1 MAETQDRLVEA
12 LRLSLKENELLRRQ
26 NAELADPAP
35 EPIAI
40 VGMACRLPGGVRTPQ
55 DLWTLL
61 TDGADVIADLPRD
74 RGWDIDG
81 RYDPDP
87 DVPGTFYVRQ
97 GGFLTDVAEFD
108 AEFFGI
114 SPREALGMDPQQ
126 RLLLETSWEAVEA
139 AGIDPHSL
147 RGSRTGVF
155 AGLGYHD
162 YGTRLGRVP
171 DGLEGYLGNGRS
183 GSVASG
189 RVSYTLGLEGP
200 AVTVD
205 TACSSSLVALHLAAR
220 SLRQGECDLALAGG
234 VTVMSTL
241 DGILELARQRALAR
255 DGRSKAFG
263 AGADGMSMAEGV
275 GLLLVERLSD
285 ARRLGHPV
293 LAVLRGSAINQD
305 GRSNGLTAPNGAAQ
319 RRVIRQALAEAR
331 LTPDQVDLLEAH
343 GTGTALGDPIEA
355 VELLATYGQGRP
367 QEHPA
372 WLGSV
377 KSNLGHTQFAA
388 GVTGVIKAVLA
399 MRHGVLPKTLHADE
413 RTGQVDWSSGAV
425 ELLTRARPWPETGR
439 PRRSAVSSFG
449 ISGTNAHVVLE
460 QAPPEPSES
469 AEASGDGVVPW
480 LLSGGDEGALR
491 AQAGRLAAHLR
502 ERPELGVRDVGHALA
517 VTRAALPERAAVLG
531 ADRAALLHG
540 LDALAEGRPAAAVV
554 RSAVTE
560 HDGTVFVF
568 PGQGSQWLGMGVEL
582 LAESEAFRDRMAECA
597 EALKPFVDW
606 DLLDVLRGAPG
617 APSLDRIDVV
627 QPVLFSVLVSLAAV
641 WRSFGVEPSAV
652 VGHSQGEVAA
662 ACVAGVLTLPDAAR
676 LAALRSRA
684 LARLAGLGGLAPVFL
699 PVEQVRERLRAW
711 EGRLSV
717 AAVNGP
723 GTVVVSGDLDAL
735 GAFVKDCEA
744 DGVRVRRVQ
753 AGVASHGPQIDLVRD
768 ELAGVLA
775 PVVPGPAAIP
785 FYSSVTGRLMEGR
798 ELDAAYWYANLR
810 QPVEFEA
817 ATRALL
823 DDDHRVFVEVSPH
836 PVLAASIQDT
846 VESAEATA
854 TVTGTLR
861 RDEGGP
867 ERLLASVAGLWAAG
881 VPVDWSAATAG
892 GRPVELPTY
901 AFQRRRY
908 WLDAEPEEE
917 PEPGGRPLADQPFWA
932 AVEQGDI
939 EALARALGAGPDG
952 GAAVDALA
960 PALPLLAAW
969 RQRQRTLSVVDGWR
983 YVIDWQ
989 PLREPSGPA
998 LSGTW
1003 LVVVPAGDTGDPWAA
1018 EAERA
1023 LAEHGAR
1030 VLRIA
1035 LDPAADRARLA
1046 DRLRELAG
1054 GPEPLAGVL
1063 SLLAQAG
1070 QPHPEHPALS
1080 VGLVLTLTLVQALGD
1095 AGVAAP
1101 LWCATRGAVT
1111 VGAADP
1117 LDSPGQAAL
1126 WGLGRTVALEHPD
1139 RWGGLVDLPGQPDD
1153 RARARLCGVLAGIA
1167 DEDQVAVRAGGLYA
1181 RRLVRASAPA
1191 PGAEVAAGA
1200 GAEPGTAAEPAGWR
1214 PRGTV
1219 LLTGATGAVG
1229 PYLARWLARSGAEHL
1244 VLTSRSAA
1252 GGPATDALRAELA
1265 AAGTRLTVTA
1275 CNVADRSA
1283 LAALVARLAA
1293 DGTPV
1298 RAVVHAA
1305 AFIRL
1310 SSLDATTPAEFA
1322 EVVAA
1327 KADGARHLDEIF
1339 DRDDLDAFVLF
1350 SSVAGVWGSGDHGA
1364 YAVANAYLDALAQQ
1378 RRARGL
1384 RATAVAWG
1392 LWNTP
1397 DRWGPEGP
1405 SKEAERRL
1413 FRQGLPLM
1421 DPEPA
1426 VAALQQ
1432 VLDRDETFVAL
1443 VDVAWDRF
1451 VPTFA
1456 SARPRPLLDA
1466 IPEARRGRRSEQPEP
1481 GHAADALA
1489 RWRDRLA
1496 GRPAAEA
1503 DRELLELVAGTV
1515 AAVLGHDSPEAIATG
1530 RPFRELG
1537 FESLASVDLRNRLN
1551 AATGLRLPTTVVFD
1565 HPTVRALVDRLRT
1578 EILGESPQ
1586 VAEHPAPAGAAAG
1599 DDPVA
1604 IVAMSCRLPGGVRT
1618 PEDLWQ
1624 LLDAGTDAVSGLPT
1638 ERGWDLAGLYHPQPG
1653 RPDTTCTREGG
1664 FLHDAAEFDPGF
1676 FDIGPSEALAMDPQQ
1691 RLLLEASWEAVERAG
1706 IDPHALRGSRTGV
1719 YIGSRYQGYGARAE
1733 VTDELSAHLGLGDVI
1748 SILSGRVSYTLGL
1761 EGPAVTVDTA
1771 CSSSMVA
1778 LHLAAQALRQGDCS
1792 LALAGGV
1799 TVMSYPSE
1807 LVGLSRLGELSADGR
1822 CKSFSA
1828 EADGM
1833 GMAEGVAVVL
1843 LERLSDARRHGHPVL
1858 ALVRGSAVNQDG
1870 ASNGLTAPNGSAQR
1884 RVIQQA
1890 LANADL
1896 TPDQVDAVE
1905 AHGTGTALGDPIEA
1919 TALLAAYGAGRSP
1932 ERPLWLGTMKSNIGH
1947 TQSASGVAG
1956 VIKMV
1961 LAMRHGVLPRTLH
1974 ADRPSPQVDWDAS
1987 AVRLLTRARSWP
1999 ETGRPRRAGVS
2010 SFGMSGTNTHV
2021 VLEHVAEGAPDSGG
2035 APARQHGPL
2044 PWALSGRTAAGLAAQ
2059 AARLAAFLES
2069 GAEPSALDVAFS
2081 LATGRA
2087 GLEHRAVVFA
2097 ADREGFLGG
2106 LKAVAEG
2113 APAENVIDG
2122 RPEADTA
2129 AQATG
2134 TAGGLEA
2141 LARRWVRGQDVDWRT
2156 ALPGGRRVDLPTY
2169 AFQREAFWLTR

>member
-12 LRLSLKENELLRRQ
+12 LRLSLKENELLRRR
-26 NAELADPAP
+26 NADLADPAA

-74 RGWDIDG
+74 RGWDVDG

-97 GGFLTDVAEFD
+97 GGFLDDVAEFD
-108 AEFFGI
+108 PEFFGI

-139 AGIDPHSL
+139 AGIDPHTL

-162 YGTRLGRVP
+162 YGTRLSRVP

-263 AGADGMSMAEGV
+263 ARADGMSMAEGV

-285 ARRLGHPV
+285 ARRNGHPV
-293 LAVLRGSAINQD
+293 LALVRGSAINQD
-305 GRSNGLTAPNGAAQ
+305 GRSNGMTAPSGAAQ

-331 LTPDQVDLLEAH
+331 LTADQVDLLEAH

-367 QEHPA
+367 QDRPA

-399 MRHGVLPKTLHADE
+399 MRHGVLPKTLHVAE
-413 RTGQVDWSSGAV
+413 PTAQVDWSAGAV
-425 ELLTRARPWPETGR
+425 ELLSQARPWPETGR

-460 QAPPEPSES
+460 QAPPIE
-469 AEASGDGVVPW
+469 AEAPRAADTGVPW
-480 LLSGGDEGALR
+480 LLSGGDESALR
-491 AQAGRLAAHLR
+491 EQASRLAAHLR
-502 ERPELGVRDVGHALA
+502 ERPELGVLDVGYSLA
-517 VTRAALPERAAVLG
+517 ATRAGLAERAAVLG
-531 ADRAALLHG
+531 EGREALLRG
-540 LDALAEGRPAAAVV
+540 LDALAEDRPAAGIV
-554 RSAVTE
+554 RSGVTS

-568 PGQGSQWLGMGVEL
+568 PGQGSQWLGMGAEL
-582 LAESEAFRDRMAECA
+582 LAESEVFAARMAECA

-606 DLLDVLRGAPG
+606 DLLDVVRGVPG
-617 APSLDRIDVV
+617 APSLERIDVV
-627 QPVLFSVLVSLAAV
+627 QPVLFSVMVSLAAV
-641 WRSFGVEPSAV
+641 WRSYGVEPSAV

-662 ACVAGVLTLPDAAR
+662 ACVAGVLSLADAAR

-684 LARLAGLGGLAPVFL
+684 LAKLAGRGGLAPVFL
-699 PVEQVRERLRAW
+699 SVGQVRERLRGW

-735 GAFVKDCEA
+735 EAFVAGCEA

-753 AGVASHGPQIDLVRD
+753 AGVASHGPQIELVRD
-768 ELAGVLA
+768 ELLEVLA

-785 FYSSVTGRLMEGR
+785 FYSSVTGRPMAGE

-810 QPVEFEA
+810 QAVEFEA

-836 PVLAASIQDT
+836 AVLATSIEDT
-846 VESAEATA
+846 VETTGTTA

-861 RDEGGP
+861 RDDGGSA
-867 ERLLASVAGLWAAG
+867 RLLESVAGLWAAG
-881 VPVDWSAATAG
+881 LPVDWSAATAG

-901 AFQRRRY
+901 AFQRRRF
-908 WLDAEPEEE
+908 WLEAEPEDE
-917 PEPGGRPLADQPFWA
+917 PDTDREPLADQSFWT
-932 AVEQGDI
+932 AVEQGDV
-939 EALARALGAGPDG
+939 EAVARALGAGPDG
-952 GAAVDALA
+952 GAAVDALT
-960 PALPLLAAW
+960 PALPVLAAW
-969 RQRQRTLSVVDGWR
+969 RQRQRTRSVLDGWR

-998 LSGTW
+998 LTGTW
-1003 LVVVPAGDTGDPWAA
+1003 LLATPAGHTGDPWAA
-1018 EAERA
+1018 GAERA

-1030 VLRIA
+1030 VLRIE
-1035 LDPAADRARLA
+1035 LDPAGDRAGLA
-1046 DRLRELAG
+1046 ARLRELAAG
-1054 GPEPLAGVL
+1054 HEPFAGVL
-1063 SLLAQAG
+1063 ALLAPAG

-1080 VGLVLTLTLVQALGD
+1080 VGLVLTLALVQALGD
-1095 AGVAAP
+1095 AGVGAP
-1101 LWCATRGAVT
+1101 LWCATHGAVS
-1111 VGAADP
+1111 VGGADP
-1117 LDSPGQAAL
+1117 LVSPGQAAL

-1139 RWGGLVDLPGQPDD
+1139 RWGGLVDLPGRPDA
-1153 RARARLCGVLAGIA
+1153 RAGARLCGVLAGIA
-1167 DEDQVAVRAGGLYA
+1167 DEDQVAVRSGGLYA
-1181 RRLVRASAPA
+1181 RRLVRAAAPDAGPAPDAPA
-1191 PGAEVAAGA
+1191 H
-1200 GAEPGTAAEPAGWR
+1200 WR

-1229 PYLARWLARSGAEHL
+1229 PYLARWLARGGAEHL
-1244 VLTSRSAA
+1244 VLTSRTGAT
-1252 GGPATDALRAELA
+1252 GPATAALRSELA
-1265 AAGTRLTVTA
+1265 ATGTRLTIAA
-1275 CNVADRSA
+1275 CDVADRSA
-1283 LAALVARLAA
+1283 LAALVAGLAA

-1310 SSLDATTPAEFA
+1310 SSLDATTTAEFA

-1339 DRDDLDAFVLF
+1339 DRDELDAFVLF

-1364 YAVANAYLDALAQQ
+1364 YAAANAYLDALAQQ

-1384 RATAVAWG
+1384 RATSVAWG

-1397 DRWGPEGP
+1397 DRWGADGP
-1405 SKEAERRL
+1405 SKAVESRL

-1451 VPTFA
+1451 SPTFA

-1466 IPEARRGRRSEQPEP
+1466 IPEARRGRPAERQEQEQ
-1481 GHAADALA
+1481 AADVLS
-1489 RWRDRLA
+1489 RWRRRLA
-1496 GRPAAEA
+1496 ALPAAEA

-1515 AAVLGHDSPEAIATG
+1515 AVVLGHASHESIATG

-1565 HPTVRALVDRLRT
+1565 HPTILALAGRLRT
-1578 EILGESPQ
+1578 EILGESPRAVEQ
-1586 VAEHPAPAGAAAG
+1586 PAAG
-1599 DDPVA
+1599 TGTGPDAADDPVA
-1604 IVAMSCRLPGGVRT
+1604 IVAMSCRLPGGVRS
-1618 PEDLWQ
+1618 PEDLWR

-1638 ERGWDLAGLYHPQPG
+1638 GRGWDLAGLYHPEPG
-1653 RPDTTCTREGG
+1653 RPDTTCTKEGG
-1664 FLHDAAEFDPGF
+1664 FLHDAAEFDAGF

-1706 IDPHALRGSRTGV
+1706 IDPHTLRGSRTGV
-1719 YIGSRYQGYGARAE
+1719 YIGSRYQGYGAHAE
-1733 VTDELSAHLGLGDVI
+1733 VTDELAAHLGLGDVI

-1822 CKSFSA
+1822 CKAFSA

-1870 ASNGLTAPNGSAQR
+1870 ASNGLTAPNGAAQQ
-1884 RVIQQA
+1884 RVIRQA
-1890 LANADL
+1890 LANARL

-1932 ERPLWLGTMKSNIGH
+1932 ERPLWLGAMKSNLGH

-1961 LAMRHGVLPRTLH
+1961 LAMQHGVLPRTLH
-1974 ADRPSPQVDWDAS
+1974 ADRPSPRVDWS
-1987 AVRLLTRARSWP
+1987 AGEVRLLTEAQPWP
-1999 ETGRPRRAGVS
+1999 RTGRPRRAGVS

-2021 VLEHVAEGAPDSGG
+2021 VLEHVGEP
-2035 APARQHGPL
+2035 APAPEGGQAPADASVAEQAGGLL
-2044 PWALSGRTAAGLAAQ
+2044 PWVLSGRSAAAVAAQ
-2059 AARLAAFLES
+2059 AERLAAFVARRTEL
-2069 GAEPSALDVAFS
+2069 SARDVAFS

-2087 GLEHRAVVFA
+2087 GLEHRAVVLA
-2097 ADREGFLGG
+2097 ADREGFLSG
-2106 LKAVAEG
+2106 LKALAEG
-2113 APAENVIDG
+2113 APAENVL
-2122 RPEADTA
+2122 
-2129 AQATG
+2129 
-2134 TAGGLEA
+2134 AGGPGADAPAPAAGPAGPLEA
-2141 LARRWVRGQDVDWRT
+2141 LARQWVRGRAVDWQA
-2156 ALPGGRRVDLPTY
+2156 ALPGGHHVELPTY
-2169 AFQREAFWLTR
+2169 AFQRRAYWLTR

>member
-1 MAETQDRLVEA
+1 
-12 LRLSLKENELLRRQ
+12 
-26 NAELADPAP
+26 
-35 EPIAI
+35 
-40 VGMACRLPGGVRTPQ
+40 
-55 DLWTLL
+55 
-61 TDGADVIADLPRD
+61 
-74 RGWDIDG
+74 
-81 RYDPDP
+81 
-87 DVPGTFYVRQ
+87 
-97 GGFLTDVAEFD
+97 
-108 AEFFGI
+108 
-114 SPREALGMDPQQ
+114 
-126 RLLLETSWEAVEA
+126 
-139 AGIDPHSL
+139 
-147 RGSRTGVF
+147 
-155 AGLGYHD
+155 
-162 YGTRLGRVP
+162 
-171 DGLEGYLGNGRS
+171 
-183 GSVASG
+183 
-189 RVSYTLGLEGP
+189 
-200 AVTVD
+200 
-205 TACSSSLVALHLAAR
+205 
-220 SLRQGECDLALAGG
+220 
-234 VTVMSTL
+234 
-241 DGILELARQRALAR
+241 
-255 DGRSKAFG
+255 
-263 AGADGMSMAEGV
+263 
-275 GLLLVERLSD
+275 
-285 ARRLGHPV
+285 
-293 LAVLRGSAINQD
+293 
-305 GRSNGLTAPNGAAQ
+305 
-319 RRVIRQALAEAR
+319 
-331 LTPDQVDLLEAH
+331 
-343 GTGTALGDPIEA
+343 
-355 VELLATYGQGRP
+355 
-367 QEHPA
+367 
-372 WLGSV
+372 
-377 KSNLGHTQFAA
+377 
-388 GVTGVIKAVLA
+388 
-399 MRHGVLPKTLHADE
+399 
-413 RTGQVDWSSGAV
+413 
-425 ELLTRARPWPETGR
+425 
-439 PRRSAVSSFG
+439 
-449 ISGTNAHVVLE
+449 
-460 QAPPEPSES
+460 
-469 AEASGDGVVPW
+469 
-480 LLSGGDEGALR
+480 
-491 AQAGRLAAHLR
+491 
-502 ERPELGVRDVGHALA
+502 
-517 VTRAALPERAAVLG
+517 
-531 ADRAALLHG
+531 
-540 LDALAEGRPAAAVV
+540 
-554 RSAVTE
+554 
-560 HDGTVFVF
+560 
-568 PGQGSQWLGMGVEL
+568 QGSQWLGMGVEL
-582 LAESEAFRDRMAECA
+582 LAESEVFAARMAECA

-606 DLLDVLRGAPG
+606 DLFDVVRGAPG
-617 APSLDRIDVV
+617 APSLERIDVV
-627 QPVLFSVLVSLAAV
+627 QPVLFSVMVSLAAV
-641 WRSFGVEPSAV
+641 WRSYGVEPSAV

-662 ACVAGVLTLPDAAR
+662 ACVAGVLTLADAAR

-684 LARLAGLGGLAPVFL
+684 LAGLVGRGGLAPVFL
-699 PVEQVRERLRAW
+699 PVEQVRERLRGW

-723 GTVVVSGDLDAL
+723 GSVVVSGDLDAL
-735 GAFVKDCEA
+735 GAFVAACEA

-753 AGVASHGPQIDLVRD
+753 AGVASHGPQIELVRD
-768 ELAGVLA
+768 ELVEVLA

-785 FYSSVTGRLMEGR
+785 FYSSVTGRPMAGE

-810 QPVEFEA
+810 QAVEFEA

-836 PVLAASIQDT
+836 PVLAAGIEDT
-846 VESAEATA
+846 VETTGTTA

-861 RDEGGP
+861 RDDGGAA
-867 ERLLASVAGLWAAG
+867 RLSESVAGLWAAG
-881 VPVDWSAATAG
+881 LPVDWSTATAG

-901 AFQRRRY
+901 AFQRRRF
-908 WLDAEPEEE
+908 WLDADPEDEPDTD
-917 PEPGGRPLADQPFWA
+917 GRPLADQPFWA

-960 PALPLLAAW
+960 PALPVLAAW
-969 RQRQRTLSVVDGWR
+969 RQRQRTQSVVDGWR
-983 YVIDWQ
+983 YVVDWQ
-989 PLREPSGPA
+989 PLREPSAPA
-998 LSGTW
+998 LTGRW
-1003 LVVVPAGDTGDPWAA
+1003 LVATPAGHTGDPWIAG
-1018 EAERA
+1018 AERA

-1030 VLRIA
+1030 VLRIE
-1035 LDPAADRARLA
+1035 LDPAGDRARLA
-1046 DRLRELAG
+1046 GRLRELATG
-1054 GPEPLAGVL
+1054 DEPFAGVL
-1063 SLLAQAG
+1063 SLLAPAG

-1095 AGVAAP
+1095 AGLAAP
-1101 LWCATRGAVT
+1101 LWCATRGAVS

-1117 LDSPGQAAL
+1117 LDAPGQAAL

-1139 RWGGLVDLPGQPDD
+1139 RWGGLVDLPERPDA
-1153 RARARLCGVLAGIA
+1153 RAGARLCGVLAGIA
-1167 DEDQVAVRAGGLYA
+1167 DEAEVAVRSGGLYA
-1181 RRLVRASAPA
+1181 RRLIRA
-1191 PGAEVAAGA
+1191 AA
-1200 GAEPGTAAEPAGWR
+1200 PGTAPDGAPDQGAPAGWR

-1229 PYLARWLARSGAEHL
+1229 PYLARWLARGGAEHL
-1244 VLTSRSAA
+1244 VLTSRSGAT
-1252 GGPATDALRAELA
+1252 GPATAALRAELA
-1265 AAGTRLTVTA
+1265 AGGTRLTVAA
-1275 CNVADRSA
+1275 CDVADRSA
-1283 LAALVARLAA
+1283 LAALVDRLAA

-1339 DRDDLDAFVLF
+1339 DRDELDAFVLF

-1364 YAVANAYLDALAQQ
+1364 YAAANAYLDALAQQ

-1384 RATAVAWG
+1384 RATSVAWG

-1397 DRWGPEGP
+1397 DRWGAEGP
-1405 SKEAERRL
+1405 SKAAESRL

-1466 IPEARRGRRSEQPEP
+1466 IPEARRGRPAERQEQEQ
-1481 GHAADALA
+1481 AADVLS
-1489 RWRDRLA
+1489 RWRRRLA
-1496 GRPAAEA
+1496 GRPVAEA
-1503 DRELLELVAGTV
+1503 DRELLELVTGTV
-1515 AAVLGHDSPEAIATG
+1515 AAVLGHASHETVATG

-1565 HPTVRALVDRLRT
+1565 HPTVLALAGRLRT
-1578 EILGESPQ
+1578 EILGESPRA
-1586 VAEHPAPAGAAAG
+1586 AEQPAAG
-1599 DDPVA
+1599 TGSGTGTDDDPVA
-1604 IVAMSCRLPGGVRT
+1604 IVAMSCRLPGGIRT
-1618 PEDLWQ
+1618 PEELWR

-1638 ERGWDLAGLYHPQPG
+1638 GRGWDLAGLYHPEPG

-1706 IDPHALRGSRTGV
+1706 IDPHTLRGSRTGV
-1719 YIGSRYQGYGARAE
+1719 YIGSRYQGYGAQAE
-1733 VTDELSAHLGLGDVI
+1733 VTDELTAHLGLGDVI

-1807 LVGLSRLGELSADGR
+1807 LVGLSRLGELSTDGR

-1870 ASNGLTAPNGSAQR
+1870 ASNGLTAPNGAAQQ
-1884 RVIQQA
+1884 RVIHQA
-1890 LANADL
+1890 LANARL

-1932 ERPLWLGTMKSNIGH
+1932 ERPLWLGALKSNLGH

-1961 LAMRHGVLPRTLH
+1961 LAMQHGVLPRTLH
-1974 ADRPSPQVDWDAS
+1974 ADRPSPRVDWS
-1987 AVRLLTRARSWP
+1987 AGEVRLLTEAQPWP
-1999 ETGRPRRAGVS
+1999 RTGRPRRAGVS

-2021 VLEHVAEGAPDSGG
+2021 VLEHVAEPDPEDTSVPEQAPTPEDTSVPERAG
-2035 APARQHGPL
+2035 GPL
-2044 PWALSGRTAAGLAAQ
+2044 PWVLSGRSATAVAAQ
-2059 AARLAAFLES
+2059 AERLAAFVASRPEL
-2069 GAEPSALDVAFS
+2069 SARDVAFS

-2087 GLEHRAVVFA
+2087 GLEHRAVVLA

-2106 LKAVAEG
+2106 LKALAEG
-2113 APAENVIDG
+2113 VPAENVLASGPAGPDSAP
-2122 RPEADTA
+2122 RA
-2129 AQATG
+2129 AG
-2134 TAGGLEA
+2134 PAGSPEA
-2141 LARRWVRGQDVDWRT
+2141 LARQWVGGSAVDWRT
-2156 ALPGGRRVDLPTY
+2156 ALSGGRHVDLPTY
-2169 AFQREAFWLTR
+2169 AFQRRAFWLTR